1 MPSFD
6 HHGAQIYYEEFGQG
20 FPILTFAPAGLQSVI
35 DVWSQPSAPI
45 NPTTE
50 FAGSFRVIAMDQ
62 RNAGGQSRAPI
73 TAQDGWHTYAADH
86 IALLDHLRIDR
97 CHLYGQCIGGSF
109 IMSLLKAQPQRIASA
124 VLAQPIGRVGEMK
137 PGRAARFDAW
147 AKTLGDHSEV
157 NEQVLDAIYQNLYG
171 PGFVY
176 SVDRAFVS
184 SCRTP
189 CLVLA
194 GNDEAHPF
202 PISEEVAKL
211 LPTPSSWPSGRRAQR
226 SLRRSLASR
235 SSWRSTRRRGGKIH
249 PRGRRQSGPRP
260 SQYWARTSRIRT
272 ASASSSERCGL
283 ISTSSAP
290 AASAALTSATVA
302 LRE

>member
-1 MPSFD
+1 MPTFE
-6 HHGAQIYYEEFGQG
+6 HHGASIYYEEFGQG
-20 FPILTFAPAGLQSVI
+20 FPILTFAPAGLQSII
-35 DVWSQPSAPI
+35 DVWNGPSAPVT
-45 NPTTE
+45 PTTE

-62 RNAGGQSRAPI
+62 RNAGGQSRGPI

-86 IALLDHLRIDR
+86 IALLDHLPIDQ

-124 VLAQPIGRVGEMK
+124 VLAQPIGRVGDMK

-147 AKTLGDHSEV
+147 AKTLGDHPEV
-157 NEQVLDAIYQNLYG
+157 NEQVLDAFYQNLYA

-184 SCRTP
+184 TCRTP

-202 PISEEVAKL
+202 AISEEVATL
-211 LPTPSSWPSGRRAQR
+211 LPNAEFVPEWKTGAA
-226 SLRRSLASR
+226 LASA
-235 SSWRSTRRRGGKIH
+235 KV
-249 PRGRRQSGPRP
+249 
-260 SQYWARTSRIRT
+260 RIMEFLAKHT
-272 ASASSSERCGL
+272 PVSA
-283 ISTSSAP
+283 
-290 AASAALTSATVA
+290 
-302 LRE
+302 

>member
-1 MPSFD
+1 MPSFE
-6 HHGAQIYYEEFGQG
+6 HHGASIYYEEFGQG
-20 FPILTFAPAGLQSVI
+20 FPILTFAPAGLQSII
-35 DVWSQPSAPI
+35 DVWNGPSAPV
-45 NPTTE
+45 NPLTE
-50 FAGSFRVIAMDQ
+50 FAPSFRVIAMDQ

-73 TAQDGWHTYAADH
+73 TAQDGWHSFAADH

-109 IMSLLKAQPQRIASA
+109 IMSLLKAQPQRIAGA
-124 VLAQPIGRVGEMK
+124 VLAQPIGRVGAMK

-147 AKTLGDHSEV
+147 AKTLGDHPEAT
-157 NEQVLDAIYQNLYG
+157 EQVLDAFYQNLYG

-176 SVDRAFVS
+176 SADRAFVS

-211 LPTPSSWPSGRRAQR
+211 LPNVEFITEWKEG
-226 SLRRSLASR
+226 
-235 SSWRSTRRRGGKIH
+235 
-249 PRGRRQSGPRP
+249 
-260 SQYWARTSRIRT
+260 
-272 ASASSSERCGL
+272 
-283 ISTSSAP
+283 
-290 AASAALTSATVA
+290 AALAAAKPRIKEFLTKHN
-302 LRE
+302 